1 MYNAKRLGKFIL
13 RGNPGKIFFPNERE
27 GKNNLQR
34 IVTFSRRLLNDTLK
48 AALNKTT
55 TEVIELAKNVPKD
68 TAKNLI
74 CLTPNIV
81 LKMRQMLSEKDQ
93 NSIERQFS
101 QDIRLHSCKYL
112 SGNTCFILQNISQK
126 LSHFKAKIIIKAH
139 QQAL

>member
-81 LKMRQMLSEKDQ
+81 LKVRQMMSEKGQ
-93 NSIERQFS
+93 NSIERRYY
-101 QDIRLHSCKYL
+101 QDIRPYQCKYFCR
-112 SGNTCFILQNISQK
+112 NTCFNYPKYKSNIKS
-126 LSHFKAKIIIKAH
+126 FK
-139 QQAL
+139 